1 MHPRCQFAQDLVKEL
16 VDKVFKLSKKNDSVA
31 ELVDDPEMVDLEDTE
46 LPDFEALEEQRR
58 LEEEAHM
65 TLVNAIELDEQ
76 VEGGF
81 RILTWRSFDSS
92 FSHTPAPC
100 AAEIRR
106 QQNIPEIQEKFNEL
120 FKEDIEEKERK

>member
-46 LPDFEALEEQRR
+46 LPDFEALEEQGK

-65 TLVNAIELDEQ
+65 TLSRYGESR
-76 VEGGF
+76 GY
-81 RILTWRSFDSS
+81 
-92 FSHTPAPC
+92 
-100 AAEIRR
+100 
-106 QQNIPEIQEKFNEL
+106 
-120 FKEDIEEKERK
+120 